1 MDKAKLKYV
10 EDTEACLFL
19 MHVWLKDMEQRLIST
34 GDHDQRKAILQELE
48 EGRIRFSQIMAQ
60 VVIFK
65 AKHQIYTL
73 PKQLK

>member
-1 MDKAKLKYV
+1 MDKAKLKHV

-19 MHVWLKDMEQRLIST
+19 MHVWLKDMEQKLISVN
-34 GDHDQRKAILQELE
+34 DNEQRRAILQELE
-48 EGRIRFSQIMAQ
+48 EGRIRFSQIMAD